1 MKAALARI
9 WAVGTCFGLAIYSM
23 SLGADSASPAA
34 NAVPEKPLARKGA
47 LLFSDDFKG
56 AELGKE
62 WRAVTPAFT
71 VANGIMTGSQ
81 TRQEHGAVAS
91 VQAPF
96 QNAIIEF
103 KFRLEG
109 ATAINAVCD
118 DKGFTGSHAGHICRV
133 AITPKQIRLGDDK
146 EGAMRNDILEMR
158 KDPARKAEGDKLL
171 VGRGQSIN
179 HPIEPDRWYLMRIEI
194 VGDQM
199 RVSLD
204 DQAIG
209 YLQSSGI
216 AHPTKTNFHFTV
228 NGTSAQFEEVR
239 IWAAEPADA
248 K

>member
-1 MKAALARI
+1 MKLPLQRAWFA
-9 WAVGTCFGLAIYSM
+9 GLCLSFAIPSI
-23 SLGADSASPAA
+23 SFSADTTPP
-34 NAVPEKPLARKGA
+34 NAIPEKPLAKKGA
-47 LLFSDDFKG
+47 ILFSDDFQRP
-56 AELGKE
+56 ELGKD
-62 WRAVTPAFT
+62 WQVNTPTFT
-71 VANGIMTGSQ
+71 VADGVMTGSQ

-91 VQAPF
+91 ARVPF

-103 KFRLEG
+103 KFRFEG

-146 EGAMRNDILEMR
+146 EGGMRNDILEMR
-158 KDPARKAEGDKLL
+158 RDPARKAEGDKLL
-171 VGRGQSIN
+171 AGRGQSIN
-179 HPIEPDRWYLMRIEI
+179 HPIEPHRWYQMHIEI

-204 DQAIG
+204 DQPIG

-228 NGTSAQFEEVR
+228 SGKDAQFEEVH
-239 IWAAEPADA
+239 IWSAEPPDA
-248 K
+248 